1 MVRTKDEL
9 INNIKNILGDNDSDD
24 ALAILEDVSDTFAD
38 FDSKVKDT
46 TDWKSKYE
54 ENDKAWRTKYKE
66 RFSAP
71 IKQGNDDE
79 TGNDDDDI
87 HITDDE
93 QLKPPTFDDLFE
105 TK

>member
-9 INNIKNILGDNDSDD
+9 INNIKNILGDNDSDE

-38 FDSKVKDT
+38 FDSKVNDT

-71 IKQGNDDE
+71 IKQANDNE
-79 TGNDDDDI
+79 NGNDDDDF
-87 HITDDE
+87 HITDDGP
-93 QLKPPTFDDLFE
+93 LKPPTFDALFE

>member
-9 INNIKNILGDNDSDD
+9 INNIKNILGDNDSDE

-38 FDSKVKDT
+38 FDSKVNDT
-46 TDWKSKYE
+46 TDWKNKYE

-71 IKQGNDDE
+71 IKSEDGSDDGSDIHDADDE
-79 TGNDDDDI
+79 P
-87 HITDDE
+87 E
-93 QLKPPTFDDLFE
+93 KPKTFDDLFTTE
-105 TK
+105 RS